1 MPEIILKNINMGNSN
16 SSENNQNT
24 LQGIDLFIHNLNLL
38 EGYKTR
44 LKNLHWSAANDMIHQ
59 RIDQML
65 SATNDFQDSIAEE
78 AMGIHN
84 QFGPAMINGIQ
95 CLITDPISLLE
106 DIKSKMNIFYKAI
119 CGNELYCGIE
129 SEIELFFHEI
139 NKHIYLF
146 RIALK
151 C

>member
-1 MPEIILKNINMGNSN
+1 MAEIILKQIDIGNSY
-16 SSENNQNT
+16 SQQSNQNT
-24 LQGIDLFIHNLNLL
+24 PQGIDLFINQLNLL

-59 RIDQML
+59 RIDQIL
-65 SATNDFQDSIAEE
+65 DITNDFQDSIAEE

-106 DIKSKMNIFYKAI
+106 DIKSKMNIFYKSI
-119 CGNELYCGIE
+119 CENELYCGIE
-129 SEIELFFHEI
+129 SEIELYIHEL

>member
-1 MPEIILKNINMGNSN
+1 MGNSN

-24 LQGIDLFIHNLNLL
+24 LQGIDLIIHNLNLL

-44 LKNLHWSAANDMIHQ
+44 LKNLHWSAVNDTIHQ

-65 SATNDFQDSIAEE
+65 NATNDFQDSIAEE
-78 AMGIHN
+78 AMGVHN

-95 CLITDPISLLE
+95 CLITDPIYLLE
-106 DIKSKMNIFYKAI
+106 EIKSKMKIFHHSI
-119 CGNELYCGIE
+119 CEDELYMGIKA
-129 SEIELFFHEI
+129 EIEVFIHEI

-146 RIALK
+146 RVALK
-151 C
+151 